1 MASGIKRRMPA
12 EAESDNA
19 VDGEEEETMD
29 ASAASSG
36 GGGASSGAG
45 GGGSVPGMHI
55 FNPKRPLKHM
65 NKYSKSFTKHFYFKI
80 YANDWIKSIDETGTA
95 VTGFMTVIP
104 WQALCMYI
112 APEEYMKLLRE
123 STYCKIKQ
131 TQFQLEFKAVRTPF
145 DANGSDVAQAN
156 GNLQFELQRWD
167 GLEQMLPFQVV
178 DKEGANSAANVSARS
193 YAELIQRLYGY
204 NAFGRL
210 PTAAATSKMPAT
222 MRERGL
228 SWRPIWKFGF
238 GGETQNT
245 ASGTIYRDVNKEI
258 SSLPIGE
265 YITDRLN
272 TNQSKMGE
280 GYCFNKVYKPKNG
293 IIAMASTAYP
303 LSQQPTGDNTRIN
316 MKIRMQ
322 DPNTVPGTGLPA
334 NPGPND
340 PQYGAIFP
348 QVAFALDKHSNS
360 AVLGGTFFDVDTS
373 TVTTK
378 TSGTAYYNG
387 SGGSCPTGQ
396 NGHPGVC
403 YPAGTV
409 PPTIPFDDF
418 FTSGAKVELS
428 GPATTGEFLTSA
440 TNIDAASFTPD
451 TFGYGYQN
459 DMARYCLADLE
470 NFEAFTSRNEI
481 PLHHMESMLIG
492 AVPKINVDDS
502 FVNATFE
509 FECTTSCT
517 VECCDMDP
525 TYIQCAYDV
534 LGESIAPPFTGTTR
548 NPAQTWIGT
557 GFAPGADAYNGYLWG
572 GKWQHNE
579 LDVLLRDPKYWTK
592 SYGRAGK
599 PLFSNIPTA
608 TPTL

>member
-1 MASGIKRRMPA
+1 MASGVKRRMPA
-12 EAESDNA
+12 EAVSDNA

-29 ASAASSG
+29 ATAASG
-36 GGGASSGAG
+36 GSGGASSGAG

-65 NKYSKSFTKHFYFKI
+65 NKYSKTFTKHFYFKI
-80 YANDWIKSIDETGTA
+80 YANDWIKSIDATGTA

-145 DANGSDVAQAN
+145 DANGADVAQAN

-178 DKEGANSAANVSARS
+178 DKEGANSASNVSARS

-280 GYCFNKVYKPKNG
+280 GYCFNKVYRPKNG
-293 IIAMASTAYP
+293 IIAMASSAYP

-348 QVAFALDKHSNS
+348 QVAFEGATP
-360 AVLGGTFFDVDTS
+360 VLTS
-373 TVTTK
+373 ITDNR
-378 TSGTAYYNG
+378 Y
-387 SGGSCPTGQ
+387 Q
-396 NGHPGVC
+396 NGTT
-403 YPAGTV
+403 ASLGTV
-409 PPTIPFDDF
+409 EPCTTPPNNNKWAAQFADNT
-418 FTSGAKVELS
+418 TYNNQC
-428 GPATTGEFLTSA
+428 GPSSSEPPEGFSTQIRVDQVFNLGSIDSTTANAIT
-440 TNIDAASFTPD
+440 AASFTPD

-548 NPAQTWIGT
+548 NAAQTWIGT
-557 GFAPGADAYNGYLWG
+557 GFTPGADPYNGYLWG

>member
-1 MASGIKRRMPA
+1 MASGVKRRLPPDA
-12 EAESDNA
+12 AGDNA
-19 VDGEEEETMD
+19 VDGEEDSEMQAVDT
-29 ASAASSG
+29 SAG

-65 NKYSKSFTKHFYFKI
+65 NKYSKTFTKHFYFKI
-80 YANDWIKSIDETGTA
+80 YANDWIKNIDASGTA

-145 DANGSDVAQAN
+145 DANGTDVAQAN

-167 GLEQMLPFQVV
+167 GLESMLPFQVV
-178 DKEGANSAANVSARS
+178 DKEGANSAANVTARS

-228 SWRPIWKFGF
+228 SWRPVWKFGF

-280 GYCFNKVYKPKNG
+280 GYCFNKIYKPKNG
-293 IIAMASTAYP
+293 ILAMASTAYP
-303 LSQQPTGDNTRIN
+303 LTQQPTGDNTRIN
-316 MKIRMQ
+316 MKTRMA
-322 DPNTVPGTGLPA
+322 DPNTVPGTGLPS

-348 QVAFALDKHSNS
+348 QVTFAVPATTNIRSFNLDVGSPTAS
-360 AVLGGTFFDVDTS
+360 TYFDGWNNTPPGPPYDYS
-373 TVTTK
+373 PS
-378 TSGTAYYNG
+378 SGTR
-387 SGGSCPTGQ
+387 T
-396 NGHPGVC
+396 
-403 YPAGTV
+403 GTV
-409 PPTIPFDDF
+409 PRPNMPINVCVDESTVPN
-418 FTSGAKVELS
+418 V
-428 GPATTGEFLTSA
+428 PVVTGLT
-440 TNIDAASFTPD
+440 AASFVPD

-492 AVPKINVDDS
+492 AVPKVNLDDS

-534 LGESIAPPFTGTTR
+534 LGESIAAPFTGTTR
-548 NPAQTWIGT
+548 NAPQSWIGT
-557 GFAPGADAYNGYLWG
+557 GFTPGEDPYNGYLWG